1 MDVSVAAVIS
11 LLLRVWALSVGR
23 YFGDLPAGIL

>member
-11 LLLRVWALSVGR
+11 LLLRVWALFWRFAGR
-23 YFGDLPAGIL
+23 HPV